1 MKLSYSEIA
10 IHNLEKMDK
19 TERKLFV
26 NYIEKILENPNK
38 RHLHF
43 GLTFFVEKVTKQAR
57 IVYNLEKENIYILR
71 CFKTHKE
78 YEKWYKSF
86 K

>member
-10 IHNLEKMDK
+10 ISNLEKMDK
-19 TERKLFV
+19 TERKLFI
-26 NYIEKILENPNK
+26 NHIEKILENPDK
-38 RHLHF
+38 KHLRF

-57 IVYNLEKENIYILR
+57 VVYNFEKENIYILR

-78 YEKWYKSF
+78 YERWYKSF